1 MIIDRLLRIDLSDSQ
16 KLAPYWQRT
25 PVFLEKSV
33 DAGSLVPYTETLISI
48 LTETDLPSRL
58 ITGMEGSR
66 FTLKPTTFKQF
77 RMPKGPWSVLI
88 QAIEQLFPE
97 YDLLRQQLNW
107 IPNWRFEDCM
117 LSWASK
123 GGSVGRHFDHFSVFL
138 IQLNGHRH
146 WEVGPQAT
154 TATQMLSGQ
163 ELALVSPDT
172 PVATFIAE
180 PGDVLYL
187 PPHIIHHGVAIDSD
201 CMTLSIGFRA
211 PNVTELLESALE
223 LSATEGDMIRYND
236 RGLKP
241 RNQTAKIEL
250 EDLSHVRE
258 AILEIIADNQFLSDI
273 LGSRV
278 TSPYLDLQFE
288 DPLSDDTVELLIKTV
303 KEWELDPSCRVAY
316 FEKILY
322 CNGERVH
329 DLTPPEIICFV
340 NLRRIETN
348 LFATLDSFWQNWLR
362 ELIRTELLAPVE
374 HADP

>member
-1 MIIDRLLRIDLSDSQ
+1 MTIDRLFRTDLSNSE
-16 KLAPYWQRT
+16 KIAPYWQRT

-33 DAGSLVPYTETLISI
+33 DAGPLIPDTETLISV

-66 FTLKPTTFKQF
+66 FTLKHGPFKQF

-123 GGSVGRHFDHFSVFL
+123 GGSVGRHFDQFSVFL
-138 IQLNGHRH
+138 IQLNGRRH
-146 WEVGPQAT
+146 WEVGPNAT
-154 TATQMLSGQ
+154 AATQILSGQ
-163 ELALVSPDT
+163 ELALVTPDT
-172 PVATFIAE
+172 PAAIFTAE

-187 PPHIIHHGVAIDSD
+187 PPHVIHHGVAIDND

-211 PNVTELLESALE
+211 PNVTELFESALE
-223 LSATEGDMIRYND
+223 LCATEGDMIRYND

-241 RNQTAKIEL
+241 RNQTAKIEN
-250 EDLSHVRE
+250 EDLGYVRE
-258 AILEIIADNQFLSDI
+258 AISELITNDHFLSDI
-273 LGSRV
+273 LGIRV
-278 TSPYLDLQFE
+278 TSPYLDLQFA
-288 DPLSDDTVELLIKTV
+288 DLLSNDAVELLIKTV
-303 KEWELDPSCRVAY
+303 KKWELDPSCRVAY
-316 FEKILY
+316 FKTILY
-322 CNGERVH
+322 CNGERIH
-329 DLTPPEIICFV
+329 ELTPPEIISFA
-340 NLRRIETN
+340 NLRCIETN
-348 LFATLDSFWQNWLR
+348 QFATLDSFWQNWLR
-362 ELIRTELLAPVE
+362 ELIRTESLAPVE